1 MKRSRSPLTVL
12 DPSGLSRRR
21 FLLVSGG
28 SVAALVTGCG
38 GGQGAPTSGEE
49 EGVGGFSGGEYA
61 GEALTLAYWNGFT
74 GGDGPA
80 MQALVKDFQAEH
92 DLIAIKANTIDWPTF
107 YQQLPAAS
115 QAGKGPDVGAMHLDQ
130 LPTNAV
136 SNVIVPVDDL
146 AESLGLEADQ
156 FAPVVWDAA
165 IYDGQRYGIP
175 LDVHTIA
182 MYYNQ
187 EHFDK
192 AGITEPPTDAASFDA
207 ALKKLQDAGYD
218 QPFWMPNLWPHLPMF
233 LSLLYQ
239 FGGEPYG
246 EDGSEATFGSEA
258 GVSALSWMRDQIDK
272 GYSPENVN
280 ADAQYI
286 AFKNGDTSIT
296 WDGIWQINDL
306 QDTAKV
312 DWALAPL
319 PIIGTEPAA
328 WGASHQF
335 FLTSQAAEEQDR
347 ADASK
352 TFIGWMSEQ
361 SAKWTEA
368 GMIPALNSAREDAVF
383 TESPQAALKEQID
396 YLRFLPSAPGLG
408 GVTPETIEVALNQAI
423 LGRETPEE
431 ALATAQDDAQE
442 LLAKAR
448 EQYGL

>member
-1 MKRSRSPLTVL
+1 MNRSRSPLTVM

-21 FLLVSGG
+21 FLVLGGG
-28 SVAALVTGCG
+28 SLAALVTGCG
-38 GGQGAPTSGEE
+38 GGQGAPGSSEE
-49 EGVGGFSGGEYA
+49 EGVGGFSGGEYE

-92 DLIAIKANTIDWPTF
+92 ELISIKNNTVDWPTF
-107 YQQLPAAS
+107 YQQLPAAT
-115 QAGKGPDVGAMHLDQ
+115 QAGKGPDVGVMHLDQ

-146 AESLGLEADQ
+146 AESLGLEEGQ
-156 FAPVVWDAA
+156 FAPAVWEASTYED
-165 IYDGQRYGIP
+165 QRYGIP

-187 EHFDK
+187 DHFDK
-192 AGITEPPTDAASFDA
+192 AGITEPPTDAASFEE

-218 QPFWMPNLWPHLPMF
+218 QPFWMPNLWPGLPIF

-239 FGGEPYG
+239 FGGLPYG
-246 EDGSEATFGSEA
+246 EDGSEATFGSEE
-258 GVSALSWMRDQIDK
+258 GVSALSWMREQIDK

-280 ADAQYI
+280 ADADYV
-286 AFKNGDTSIT
+286 AFKGGKTSIH
-296 WDGIWQINDL
+296 WNGIWQINDL
-306 QDTAKV
+306 QTTDIP
-312 DWALAPL
+312 WALAPL
-319 PIIGTEPAA
+319 PTIGTEPAA

-347 ADASK
+347 ADAAK

-368 GMIPALNSAREDAVF
+368 GMIPALNSAREEEVF
-383 TESPQAALKEQID
+383 TGSPQAALKEQID
-396 YLRFLPSAPGLG
+396 NLRFLPSAPGLG
-408 GVTPETIEVALNQAI
+408 GVTPETIEVAINQVN
-423 LGRETPEE
+423 LGRETPED
-431 ALATAQDDAQE
+431 ALTTAQEDAQE

>member
-1 MKRSRSPLTVL
+1 MNRSRSPLTVM

-21 FLLVSGG
+21 FLVLGGG
-28 SVAALVTGCG
+28 SLAALVTGCG
-38 GGQGAPTSGEE
+38 GGQGAPGSSEE
-49 EGVGGFSGGEYA
+49 EGVGGFSGGEYE

-92 DLIAIKANTIDWPTF
+92 ELISIKNNTVDWPTF
-107 YQQLPAAS
+107 YQQLPAAT
-115 QAGKGPDVGAMHLDQ
+115 QAGKGPDVGVMHLDQ

-146 AESLGLEADQ
+146 AESLGLEEGQ
-156 FAPVVWDAA
+156 FAPAVWEASTYED
-165 IYDGQRYGIP
+165 QRYGIP

-187 EHFDK
+187 DHFDK
-192 AGITEPPTDAASFDA
+192 AGITEPPTDAASFEE

-218 QPFWMPNLWPHLPMF
+218 QPFWMPNLWPGLPIF

-239 FGGEPYG
+239 FGGLPYG
-246 EDGSEATFGSEA
+246 EDGSEATFGSEE
-258 GVSALSWMRDQIDK
+258 GVSALSWMREQIDK

-280 ADAQYI
+280 ADADYV
-286 AFKNGDTSIT
+286 AFKGGKTSIH
-296 WDGIWQINDL
+296 WNGIWQINDL
-306 QDTAKV
+306 KTTDIPWSLET
-312 DWALAPL
+312 L
-319 PIIGTEPAA
+319 PTIGTEPAA

-347 ADASK
+347 ADAAK

-368 GMIPALNSAREDAVF
+368 GMIPALNSAREEEVF
-383 TESPQAALKEQID
+383 TGSPQAALKEQID
-396 YLRFLPSAPGLG
+396 NLRFLPSAPGLG
-408 GVTPETIEVALNQAI
+408 GVTPETIEVAINQVN
-423 LGRETPEE
+423 LGRETPED
-431 ALATAQDDAQE
+431 ALTTAQEDAQE